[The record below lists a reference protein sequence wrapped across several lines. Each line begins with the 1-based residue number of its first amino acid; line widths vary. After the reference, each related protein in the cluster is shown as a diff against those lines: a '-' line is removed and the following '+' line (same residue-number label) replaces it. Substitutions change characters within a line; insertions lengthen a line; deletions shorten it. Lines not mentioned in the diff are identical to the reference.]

1 MVIILLIFIFIWF
14 LIYKTM
20 TILIGLIIVAFIIG
34 LVSRDKGDGFMDTLG
49 SGCSTIIFILVA
61 IAIIIYFSM
70 KN

>member
-1 MVIILLIFIFIWF
+1 
-14 LIYKTM
+14 M

-49 SGCSTIIFILVA
+49 SGCSTIILILVV

>member
-49 SGCSTIIFILVA
+49 SGCSKLYLF
-61 IAIIIYFSM
+61 
-70 KN
+70 